1 MNSLPR
7 LVRRLLLVFSGAI
20 AALAVLL
27 AALWLWN
34 PALVLVAGFEAAGH
48 FNRNGG
54 TGGNDC
60 SGQWSPGI
68 DADNPYII
76 PFFPESGARYHLMA
90 LDATRDGRPVEL
102 RVSGRMPQAR
112 HASLHVYDAKSA
124 RILGA
129 LADAELARPGEEF
142 SFAIRQQAEGAV
154 GVLTVPPGSEVLAL
168 AWRVYLPE
176 GAAELPH
183 IRLHDAASGVPIS
196 PCRNRFL
203 LPDAIADSA
212 ETQRRNAVTDAI
224 SALQAKMVAEG
235 DATPIRFY
243 AKHPETTPFY
253 ANRQVVYAFAPL
265 DRRLGDAALVEF
277 RVPPTQAVGGPS
289 YWSVCLSGLAE
300 TGTSACIAVRDVR
313 VGPDSVARFII
324 GATRAE
330 LDATLHLEEYNGLA
344 WGWFRNPRVLI
355 IRQLHD
361 AGAADFPG
369 SFRRIPDL
377 AGMPADGLQS
387 RFADRHIG
395 DFAPRGRYCRRTE
408 LAPGGACAG
417 GG

>member
-1 MNSLPR
+1 MNRIPR
-7 LVRRLLLVFSGAI
+7 LLRRILLGAAAMLAVF
-20 AALAVLL
+20 AVLL
-27 AALWLWN
+27 VGLWLWN
-34 PALVLVAGFEAAGH
+34 PALVLVAGFETAGH
-48 FNRNGG
+48 FVRHGG
-54 TGGNDC
+54 AGSNDC

-90 LDATRDGRPVEL
+90 LDAARDGRPVEL
-102 RVSGRMPQAR
+102 RVSGRMPNAR
-112 HASLHVYDAKSA
+112 HASLHVYDAHSA

-129 LADAELARPGEEF
+129 LADAELALPGEDF
-142 SFAIRQQAEGAV
+142 SFAIRQQAEASAGLLAIA
-154 GVLTVPPGSEVLAL
+154 PGSETLAL

-176 GAAELPH
+176 GATELPQ
-183 IRLHDAASGVPIS
+183 IRLHDAATGAPLA
-196 PCRNRFL
+196 PCRSRFV
-203 LPDAIADSA
+203 LPDAIADRA
-212 ETQRRNAVTDAI
+212 ENNRRNAVTDSI
-224 SALQAKMVAEG
+224 SALQARMVAEG

-277 RVPPTQAVGGPS
+277 AVPPPENAGGPR

-300 TGTSACIAVRDVR
+300 TGTNACIADRDVR
-313 VGPDSVARFII
+313 VGADGIARFII
-324 GATRAE
+324 GATREE
-330 LDATLHLEEYNGLA
+330 LDATLHLGDHNGLA

-355 IRQLHD
+355 IRQLYGED
-361 AGAADFPG
+361 GSGDFAG

-377 AGMPADGLQS
+377 AAMPADGLQS

-408 LAPGGACAG
+408 LAPGGECAR
-417 GG
+417 